1 MVQTSK
7 KCNQCQ
13 REMKLL
19 FGGAAF
25 KCKCGN
31 AYIKGKGYFPLQL
44 NEEIV
49 MQEASVH
56 GKHVF
61 YPVVRRIGQ
70 ETSNEPEELTLFYQP
85 QEWKA
90 SGPYQRNAAEVL
102 RGGIYYVAF
111 STEGDGHEIKKHR
124 PCVVV
129 SNVQYNDVTSIVTVI
144 PLTTRSYAEGKTH
157 VTITSTGS
165 RVGTALIE
173 QITTVDVRRLGS
185 FMGQVSVN
193 EMMQI
198 KKSLIRY
205 FGLSSTHQGSQEDLL
220 TTLDAENYAL
230 KKQLQ
235 EMTDEVNRLRKERM
249 QWEKEKCQ
257 LQTK

>member
-1 MVQTSK
+1 MVQINK
-7 KCNQCQ
+7 KCSLCQ
-13 REMKLL
+13 RAMKP
-19 FGGAAF
+19 FGGGAAF

-31 AYIKGKGYFPLQL
+31 AYIKGQGYIRLQHD
-44 NEEIV
+44 EDIFIREGT
-49 MQEASVH
+49 VH
-56 GKHVF
+56 GKYVF
-61 YPVVRRIGQ
+61 YPEIRKISQ
-70 ETSNEPEELTLFYQP
+70 EEPREPEELTLFYQP

-129 SNVQYNDVTSIVTVI
+129 SNVQYTDVTSIVTVI
-144 PLTTRSYAEGKTH
+144 PLTTRSYSEGKTH

-185 FMGQVSVN
+185 FMGQVSVD

-198 KKSLIRY
+198 KKALNRY
-205 FGLSSTHQGSQEDLL
+205 FGLSGTYQGSQEDLL